1 LPLTKSS
8 ELLLLLLIV
17 YSISEVNVT
26 NNPHISDTVF
36 SHFLQIEAL
45 GQGLYTY
52 GAMLL
57 ILFSVIL
64 LLYMLAPILIVLSK
78 PNQTTEMEW

>member
-1 LPLTKSS
+1 MAGSC
-8 ELLLLLLIV
+8 
-17 YSISEVNVT
+17 
-26 NNPHISDTVF
+26 
-36 SHFLQIEAL
+36 FLQIEAL